1 MGKNHISNRWSAVE
15 WQIATLLGVVGVVI
29 FFTLQYWPL
38 MASYGNTLRHFLI
51 TALKLST

>member
-15 WQIATLLGVVGVVI
+15 WQIATLLGIIGVTI
-29 FFTLQYWPL
+29 FFALQYWPL
-38 MASYGNTLRHFLI
+38 MTRYDKILRHFLI